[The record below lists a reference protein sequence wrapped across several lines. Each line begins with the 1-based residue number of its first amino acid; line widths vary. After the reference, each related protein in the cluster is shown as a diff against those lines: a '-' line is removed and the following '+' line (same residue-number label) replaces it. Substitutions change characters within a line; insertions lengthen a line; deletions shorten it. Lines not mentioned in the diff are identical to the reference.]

1 MTLSGKVLRKLSPI
15 WIAGIVL
22 TLGSM
27 LTFISGHHF
36 IQALSNYTYD
46 AFLRRVHKPPQTDK
60 VVIIDIDDQSLQD
73 IGQWPWPRFLLA
85 QLAQKLFEAEA
96 AVVVFDIVFPEEDRT
111 SPAAVNRLLQQHF
124 DIEISFDE
132 LPEHIA
138 NFDNILAQSIG
149 MGKSIVG
156 CFLRPTD
163 TKIDVA
169 SETDPHYRGYYQLRG
184 RGTYDNFLMQA
195 DDIVVSIP
203 VINAASQS
211 AFFNASPDADG
222 IVRSNPLV
230 WSLGPQRIYPS
241 LALEA
246 VRLYRDI
253 PQGTIM
259 YDEHGITEIRLRD
272 LVIPTDRHGRL
283 VINYRTISTD
293 VSTGFSSSFPT
304 YPAKDVLAGRV
315 PSSSLKDK
323 IVFIGTSAVGLKDIR
338 ATPLTQWFSGVEIH
352 AVMVDNMLSGDI
364 LRYPAWISGVQTF
377 FILLVGMVLTAIINR
392 GRSWLSFIL
401 ALGLIVLSIMLSLI
415 MMGTYDFVFIP
426 VWLILTILIL
436 YPFLTM
442 MKFWQEERQKIRVRN
457 MFGTMVSQDVLSY
470 LENNP
475 ESFSLTGHRTE
486 ATMMFSDVA
495 GFTTISENLE
505 PERLSELLNRYLSP
519 MSQIIMDLRGY
530 IDKYEG
536 DAIMAE
542 WGVPFPLKDH
552 AVQACKAALKQQQ
565 ELAALRPVLKNEFG
579 HDIYVRMGVNSGSIT
594 AGNMGSD
601 KRFQYTVMGDA
612 VNLAAR
618 LEPANKDYGT
628 DIIIGSATRDLAGTA
643 IEVRLLDRI
652 VVKGKTQPVE
662 IYELLGMAGE
672 VTEAR
677 QAVVSQYEQALHLHW
692 DRKWDEALQLL
703 DQIIAMDPNENP
715 ARSLKE
721 RILFYRNTPPPP
733 EWQGEYVRTSKD

>member
-1 MTLSGKVLRKLSPI
+1 MISFGKVLRKLSPI
-15 WIAGIVL
+15 WIVGILL

-27 LTFISGHHF
+27 LAFISGHHF
-36 IQALSNYTYD
+36 IQAISNYAYD
-46 AFLRRVHKPPQTDK
+46 AFLRRMHKPPQTDK
-60 VVIIDIDDQSLQD
+60 IILIDIDDQSLQE

-85 QLAQKLFEAEA
+85 ELTRTLFEAEA

-124 DIEISFDE
+124 DIDICFADI
-132 LPEHIA
+132 PEDIA
-138 NFDNILAQSIG
+138 NFDNVLAQALR
-149 MGKSIVG
+149 MGKSVVG

-163 TKIDVA
+163 TVTHPT
-169 SETDPHYRGYYQLRG
+169 SETDPYYRGYYQIRG
-184 RGTYDNFLMQA
+184 RGAYEHYLMQA
-195 DDIVVSIP
+195 DDLVVSIP
-203 VINAASQS
+203 IINAASQS
-211 AFFNASPDADG
+211 AFFNASPDPDG

-230 WSLGPQRIYPS
+230 WGLGSQRIYPS
-241 LALEA
+241 LALET
-246 VRLYRDI
+246 VRLYHNI
-253 PQGTIM
+253 PQGTIL

-272 LVIPTDRHGRL
+272 IVIPTDRHGRL
-283 VINYRTISTD
+283 VINYRTLNTD
-293 VSTGFSSSFPT
+293 AATGFASSFPT
-304 YPAKDVLAGRV
+304 YSAKDVLAGIV
-315 PSSSLKDK
+315 PHTRLKDK
-323 IVFIGTSAVGLKDIR
+323 IIFIGTSAVGLKDIK

-352 AVMVDNMLSGDI
+352 AVMVDNILSGDM
-364 LRYPAWISGVQTF
+364 LRYPSWIYGVQTF
-377 FILLVGMVLTAIINR
+377 FILVVGIILTAIIAR
-392 GRSWLSFIL
+392 GRSWLSFLLGL
-401 ALGLIVLSIMLSLI
+401 ALILLSISISMIMLERHN
-415 MMGTYDFVFIP
+415 FVFIP
-426 VWLILTILIL
+426 VWVILTILIL

-442 MKFWQEERQKIRVRN
+442 LKFWQEERQKMRVRN

-519 MSQIIMDLRGY
+519 MTRIIMDLRGY
-530 IDKYEG
+530 VDKYEG

-542 WGVPFPLKDH
+542 WGVPFPLEDH
-552 AVQACKAALKQQQ
+552 AVQACRAALAQQA
-565 ELAALRPVLKNEFG
+565 ELATLRPALQEEFG
-579 HDIYVRMGVNSGSIT
+579 HEIHVRIGINSGSIT

-628 DIIIGSATRDLAGTA
+628 NIIIGSITRELAGQA

-672 VTEAR
+672 VTEAKR
-677 QAVVSQYEQALHLHW
+677 TVVSQYEQALRLHW
-692 DRKWDEALQLL
+692 ERKWEEAHQLL
-703 DQIIAMDPNENP
+703 DQIIAMDPNERP

-721 RILFYRNTPPPP
+721 RILFYRNNPPPP
-733 EWQGEYVRTSKD
+733 EWQGEHVRTSKD